1 MSPRRDD
8 WIVALPTHALG
19 LLAILNGTRAGR
31 IAQTGPRSRSPAP
44 PPLRVVSAC
53 SRIPSRRGRLGAVDS
68 TGGAEHG
75 EEGDAV
81 DESVRQNSPG
91 DPRSELQ
98 QRFAIQEELGRG
110 GMGRVVVARDLKLG
124 RRVAIKFLGNAV
136 NDPHALRRFE
146 QEARAAG
153 GLNHPNIISVFDVGS
168 SAEGPYIVTELL
180 EGETLRQRLE
190 RGPLAPAAALDQAT
204 QLAQGLAAAHE
215 HGIVHRDLKP
225 ENLFI

>member
-1 MSPRRDD
+1 M
-8 WIVALPTHALG
+8 
-19 LLAILNGTRAGR
+19 
-31 IAQTGPRSRSPAP
+31 
-44 PPLRVVSAC
+44 
-53 SRIPSRRGRLGAVDS
+53 
-68 TGGAEHG
+68 
-75 EEGDAV
+75 

-91 DPRSELQ
+91 DPRRELQ

-153 GLNHPNIISVFDVGS
+153 GLNHPNVISVFDVGS

-215 HGIVHRDLKP
+215 HLLSGPDVEERGERATPTAAATSSTDLVQDRHRLP
-225 ENLFI
+225 RRQAVR

>member
-1 MSPRRDD
+1 M
-8 WIVALPTHALG
+8 
-19 LLAILNGTRAGR
+19 
-31 IAQTGPRSRSPAP
+31 
-44 PPLRVVSAC
+44 
-53 SRIPSRRGRLGAVDS
+53 
-68 TGGAEHG
+68 
-75 EEGDAV
+75 

-91 DPRSELQ
+91 DPRRELQ

-124 RRVAIKFLGNAV
+124 RRVAIKFLGNAA

-153 GLNHPNIISVFDVGS
+153 GLNHPNIISVFDVGN

-204 QLAQGLAAAHE
+204 QLAQGQPRVSKPGPLAHHQRDTGAACRPTNQ
-215 HGIVHRDLKP
+215 GDTRCQSRST
-225 ENLFI
+225 